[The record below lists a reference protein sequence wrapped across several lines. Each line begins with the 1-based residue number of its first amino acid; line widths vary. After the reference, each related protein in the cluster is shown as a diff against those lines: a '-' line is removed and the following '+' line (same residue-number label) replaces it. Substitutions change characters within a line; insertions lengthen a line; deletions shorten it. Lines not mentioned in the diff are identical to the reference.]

1 MALTLEQKIA
11 QKEAELARLK
21 TAQRKL
27 ETGQKIIIGGAV
39 LKAAIHNPEVAAW
52 LTRLLQ
58 SAITR
63 DIDLKRIT
71 PLISLLEKNQTQDQ

>member
-27 ETGQKIIIGGAV
+27 EVGQKIIVGG
-39 LKAAIHNPEVAAW
+39 LIIKAAQTQPEVKKW
-52 LTRLLQ
+52 LIANLKK
-58 SAITR
+58 ITR
-63 DIDLKRIT
+63 EADIKRVQ
-71 PLISLLEKNQTQDQ
+71 PLIESLNTHTKNN

>member
-27 ETGQKIIIGGAV
+27 ETGQKIVVGGAV
-39 LKAAIHNPEVAAW
+39 LKAAKKDPKIAKWLVETLKIEVAREAD
-52 LTRLLQ
+52 T
-58 SAITR
+58 
-63 DIDLKRIT
+63 KRIA
-71 PLISLLEKNQTQDQ
+71 PILIELGYRGHSN